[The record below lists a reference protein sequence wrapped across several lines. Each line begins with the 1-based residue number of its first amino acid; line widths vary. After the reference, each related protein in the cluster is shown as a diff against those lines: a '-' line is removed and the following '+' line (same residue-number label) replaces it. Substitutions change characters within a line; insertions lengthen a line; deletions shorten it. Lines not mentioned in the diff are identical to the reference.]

1 MIGLL
6 IMIKLLVII
15 YNKEKRLKLIF
26 RKYNLNYQIMANA
39 MGTANN
45 KILKYLGL
53 NSIKK
58 NIYYAIIPSNIENY
72 LFNDLKLWCNI
83 EKKGNGIAFIVP
95 ISSSSKFVGEIGE
108 SGENNKMF
116 KKEYELIVTIVS
128 EGFSDYVMH
137 AAHLAGCNGG
147 TVIKGRSVGSHGTI
161 FMDISIEPEKE
172 MVLNIVPKKIK
183 KEVMESITKYCGV
196 KTDARGVLISLPI
209 DNVIGL
215 EK

>member
-1 MIGLL
+1 MIR
-6 IMIKLLVII
+6 LLVII

-26 RKYNLNYQIMANA
+26 GKYNLNYQVQSFGL
-39 MGTANN
+39 GTASS
-45 KILKYLGL
+45 KILEYLGL

-58 NIYYAIIPSNIENY
+58 NIYYAIIPSNIEDY

-83 EKKGNGIAFIVP
+83 EKKGNGIAFTIP
-95 ISSSSKFVGEIGE
+95 ISSSSKFVSEINE
-108 SGENNKMF
+108 SGVKVKEKQ
-116 KKEYELIVTIVS
+116 EYELIITIVS

-137 AAHLAGCNGG
+137 AAHSAGCSGG

-172 MVLNIVPKKIK
+172 MVLNIVPKNIRR
-183 KEVMESITKYCGV
+183 EVMESITKYCGI
-196 KTDARGVLISLPI
+196 KTDARGVLISLPL
-209 DNVIGL
+209 DKVIGL